1 MKYKFNY
8 ILLSLMLT
16 TTSCLDMLNEDPSHL
31 GTAET
36 FFTTEKG
43 INSAINACY
52 SSLRDIHND
61 RTIWLHGTD
70 QFQRSGYFPQKT
82 TVFNT
87 FNDYSPAALNS
98 ESSVIN
104 NFWKKLWDGI
114 NRCNVA
120 IKYCSESSLSNKEIR
135 IGEVK
140 TLRALY
146 YYYLVEQFGDI
157 PFPLKPYDELQ
168 TTAERISESVIYEQL
183 IKDLKDLVDNDIL
196 PSKADNYGRITK
208 GAAQFLLSKL
218 YLTRGYKPY
227 KKSDDF
233 KNAAKVADDLISSGD
248 YKLLP
253 EYYKIFVPGNEKNE
267 EIIFSIQYSDDI
279 TINGS
284 GNNYHSKFG
293 FFYDQV
299 PGPIRSNYYNR
310 SQRVFCETF
319 YVADCFGV
327 DDNGKNYEVPNGTL
341 GLETPSSNYSF
352 KKDKRYDAT
361 FRRLYMTEKTNID
374 FVKNY
379 GLEME
384 KKWTLYAG
392 TDSKNGEVIPLV
404 YTGVEEHINKN
415 YWEGTGRDT
424 CIYIPAPDEIEWTD
438 EKCKSVPYAVI
449 PHRYWNQNLIWK
461 RGVCMPTIA
470 KFWEPTSGYNDAL
483 GVRDLFLFRLG
494 EVYLLSAEA
503 HYQSGNIPEA
513 VNKINV
519 IRRRANG
526 KGINEISEMD
536 IKDSDVNID
545 FILDERTRE
554 LAGEELRWVELKR
567 TGKLIERVK
576 KYNVFAG
583 SEFIPNGPHIK
594 EYHLLRPLPNEWLS
608 VLENKVNQNPGY

>member
-1 MKYKFNY
+1 MKYKFTF
-8 ILLSLMLT
+8 LLLFVLFG
-16 TTSCLDMLNEDPSHL
+16 TTSCLDMLDEDPSHL
-31 GTAET
+31 GTSET
-36 FFTTEKG
+36 FFPTEKG
-43 INSAINACY
+43 INAAINACY
-52 SSLRDIHND
+52 NILREVHSD
-61 RTIWLHGTD
+61 RTLWLHGTD
-70 QFQRSGYFPQKT
+70 QFQRSGYYPQET
-82 TVFNT
+82 TVFNQL
-87 FNDYSPAALNS
+87 NDYSPAALNS
-98 ESSVIN
+98 ESTVIN
-104 NFWKKLWDGI
+104 SFWKRLWDGV

-120 IKYCSESSLSNKEIR
+120 LKYCSESSLNDMDKR
-135 IGEVK
+135 IGEIK

-157 PFPLKPYDELQ
+157 PFPLEPYEELQ
-168 TTAERISESVIYEQL
+168 TEAERISESVIYEQL
-183 IKDLKDLVDNDIL
+183 IADLNTAIEAL
-196 PSKADNYGRITK
+196 PLKPDNYGRITK

-233 KNAAKVADDLISSGD
+233 QNAAKVADELIASGV

-253 EYYKIFVPGNEKNE
+253 EYHKIFVPGNEKNE
-267 EIIFSIQYSDDI
+267 EIIFSVQYSNDI
-279 TINGS
+279 TINGK

-310 SQRVFCETF
+310 AQRVFCETF
-319 YVADCFGV
+319 YIADCFGV
-327 DDNGKNYEVPNGTL
+327 DENGRNYEVPQGTD
-341 GLETPSSNYSF
+341 GLNTPPANYSF
-352 KKDKRYDAT
+352 KKDLRYDAT
-361 FRRLYMTEKTNID
+361 FRRLYMTEKTNVD

-384 KKWTLYAG
+384 KKWSLYAG
-392 TDSKNGEVIPLV
+392 TDSKNGEIIPLT
-404 YTGVEEHINKN
+404 YTGAEEHLNKN

-438 EKCKSVPYAVI
+438 EKCKSVPYAVV

-461 RGVCMPTIA
+461 RGVCMPTIG

-494 EVYLLSAEA
+494 EVYLLAAEA
-503 HYQSGNIPEA
+503 YFNMGNSAKAAER
-513 VNKINV
+513 INT

-526 KGINEISEMD
+526 KSADQVSELD
-536 IKDSDVNID
+536 ITASDVTID

-567 TGKLIERVK
+567 TGRLIDRVV
-576 KYNVFAG
+576 KYNLFAG
-583 SEFIPNGPHIK
+583 SEFIPDGPHIK
-594 EYHLLRPLPNEWLS
+594 EYHLLRPLPNDWLS
-608 VLENKVNQNPGY
+608 VLANKVEQNPGY